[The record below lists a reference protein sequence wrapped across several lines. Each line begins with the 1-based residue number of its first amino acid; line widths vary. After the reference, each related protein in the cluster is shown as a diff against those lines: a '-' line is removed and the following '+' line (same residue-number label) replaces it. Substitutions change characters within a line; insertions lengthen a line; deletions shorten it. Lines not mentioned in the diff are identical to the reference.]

1 MRKLATPI
9 SHLFYEDKS
18 VYEDII
24 KYSDCLEGRDRT
36 HNLSFP
42 EEEIFHSDYQP
53 IHELSDS
60 LWKYFEKVAK
70 SKPYIK
76 MVSFH
81 VASSCD
87 QPILNGRMWE
97 EGGRVYTV
105 EEMKENAKSNFKRL
119 RTIFPDGVR
128 FAIENNNYYPT
139 KAYEHVCEAEF
150 ISDLAKENDLYF
162 LFDIAHSMVSAKN
175 MKVDW
180 KDYIGKLPL
189 ERMIQVH
196 ICTPGDDSGLAF
208 DAHEYPSEQI
218 LEVVKDLLKY
228 PSLEYFTVEYYK
240 DKDKLI
246 DSLKQVRSIIND

>member
-18 VYEDII
+18 VFEDII

-36 HNLSFP
+36 HNLTFP

-53 IHELSDS
+53 IHELNDS

-70 SKPYIK
+70 TKPNIK

-81 VASSCD
+81 VASCCD
-87 QPILNGRMWE
+87 QPVLNGRMWE
-97 EGGRVYTV
+97 AGGKIYSVQ
-105 EEMKENAKSNFKRL
+105 EMKLNAKSNFERL
-119 RTIFPDGVR
+119 RKIFPAGTK

-139 KAYEHVCEAEF
+139 KAYEHVCDADF
-150 ISDLAKENDLYF
+150 ISELASENDLFF
-162 LFDIAHSMVSAKN
+162 LFDIAHSIVSAKN
-175 MKVDW
+175 MKVEW
-180 KDYIGKLPL
+180 NDYIKKLPL
-189 ERMIQVH
+189 DRMIQVH

-208 DAHEYPSEQI
+208 DAHEYPTNEI
-218 LEVVKDLLKY
+218 LDVVKDLMKY
-228 PSLEYFTVEYYK
+228 PQLEYFTVEFYK

-246 DSLKQVRSIIND
+246 NSLKQVRKIINE